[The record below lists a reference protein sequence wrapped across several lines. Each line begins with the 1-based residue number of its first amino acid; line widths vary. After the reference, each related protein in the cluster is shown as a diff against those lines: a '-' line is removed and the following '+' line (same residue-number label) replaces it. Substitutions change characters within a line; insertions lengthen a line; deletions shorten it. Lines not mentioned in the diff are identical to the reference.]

1 MADIDTI
8 FKSKLSENEKRA
20 KSIFGKLL
28 LLLRKNN
35 CMKMYSLMSGV
46 SEQKYSDN
54 VITLVF
60 SDNSSYLLLN
70 NKEDIADLN
79 KYLNEIEEG
88 LRVELQESGEKTFD
102 EHQFEEYLKKEFG
115 SIVTIK

>member
-1 MADIDTI
+1 MADIDNI
-8 FKSKLSENEKRA
+8 FTSELNENEKHA

-35 CMKMYSLMSGV
+35 CMKIYSLMSGV
-46 SEQKYSDN
+46 SEQTYSNN

-70 NKEDIADLN
+70 NTDDLADLN
-79 KYLNEIEEG
+79 GYLNEIEEG
-88 LRVELQESGEKTFD
+88 LKVELKVSGEKTFD
-102 EHQFEEYLKKEFG
+102 EHQFEEYLKDEFG
-115 SIVTIK
+115 KIVTIK